1 MTDIEIIQQMEK
13 ILRIP
18 LVKLEPGAIEKR
30 ATTYSDIKRGYA
42 MDDTGVVTGLR
53 LEGLY
58 IKPVLELLSRLHGIN
73 RLHLESCWLKQ
84 SDIHFLQHREN
95 LAFLN
100 ISINKG
106 IHDFSFLR
114 ELKGLTSVDLRWNK
128 LTDVSFLQELKGLTS
143 VDLRMNKL
151 TDVSVLREL
160 KGLTSV
166 DLRMNKLT
174 DVSVLRELKGLTSVN
189 LRFNKVTDL
198 SFVSD
203 LDHLTH
209 LNIEGNPIKN
219 PPPKIAKQG
228 LKAIQDYFRSLK
240 NCPEKKPNEDKI
252 LLVGDGVAGKTSLI
266 KRLISKYL

>member
-166 DLRMNKLT
+166 
-174 DVSVLRELKGLTSVN
+174 N

>member
-1 MTDIEIIQQMEK
+1 
-13 ILRIP
+13 
-18 LVKLEPGAIEKR
+18 
-30 ATTYSDIKRGYA
+30 
-42 MDDTGVVTGLR
+42 
-53 LEGLY
+53 
-58 IKPVLELLSRLHGIN
+58 
-73 RLHLESCWLKQ
+73 
-84 SDIHFLQHREN
+84 
-95 LAFLN
+95 
-100 ISINKG
+100 
-106 IHDFSFLR
+106 
-114 ELKGLTSVDLRWNK
+114 
-128 LTDVSFLQELKGLTS
+128 
-143 VDLRMNKL
+143 
-151 TDVSVLREL
+151 
-160 KGLTSV
+160 
-166 DLRMNKLT
+166 MNKLT